1 MKSKLLFA
9 ALIGALAILM
19 PTTVNAADKAGDALR
34 KEYNELQ
41 PKMHECMVA
50 IEKAV
55 RNNNIWQEENL
66 TMEECKARGYQSIDL
81 GNRML
86 QYGISPAAIGN
97 QHGRIAANRAASRL
111 R

>member
-1 MKSKLLFA
+1 
-9 ALIGALAILM
+9 M
-19 PTTVNAADKAGDALR
+19 PTVCASADKARDAALW

-41 PKMHECMVA
+41 PKIHQCMIA

-66 TMEECKARGYQSIDL
+66 TMEECKARAYQSIDF

-86 QYGISPAAIGN
+86 QYSITPAP
-97 QHGRIAANRAASRL
+97 QEE
-111 R
+111 

>member
-1 MKSKLLFA
+1 VPS
-9 ALIGALAILM
+9 
-19 PTTVNAADKAGDALR
+19 ADKAKDALW

-41 PKMHECMVA
+41 PKIHQCMIA

-86 QYGISPAAIGN
+86 QYGISPAP
-97 QHGRIAANRAASRL
+97 QEE
-111 R
+111 

>member
-1 MKSKLLFA
+1 MEATLGNERSRMKRFLFA
-9 ALIGALAILM
+9 ALIGLAILM

-86 QYGISPAAIGN
+86 QYGISPAP
-97 QHGRIAANRAASRL
+97 QEE
-111 R
+111 